1 MAHCPIRC
9 HDSIK
14 HLNNHSH
21 QVLQHC
27 LSQSVNMSADILCPA
42 AGHDSTQ
49 QAKQLLSRPDVRHH
63 LSKLLYAD
71 EWAESIQESHPE
83 SEAREVTLAKH
94 WEDVAKL
101 KAVLENVQNK
111 LLPLMQNRQL
121 YNDVMGNAHGSW
133 F

>member
-1 MAHCPIRC
+1 M
-9 HDSIK
+9 DV
-14 HLNNHSH
+14 
-21 QVLQHC
+21 QC
-27 LSQSVNMSADILCPA
+27 LF

-49 QAKQLLSRPDVRHH
+49 QAKQLLTRPDVRHH

-71 EWAESIQESHPE
+71 EWANSIQESHPK

-121 YNDVMGNAHGSW
+121 YNEVMGHAHASW